1 MEAVENIWKRSP
13 SCELG
18 SDKVSQQASE
28 QAREQAHW
36 QTSKV
41 KPNGSNIARERSKQR
56 RGSE

>member
-28 QAREQAHW
+28 QAHW

-56 RGSE
+56 RGSK